1 MVTEDSDDPCRSFGD
16 GVALPMWPSWSKGGR
31 CLDPALTRHW
41 PQATSKEG
49 MGTWWDS
56 FRRMRA
62 VPGEEAS
69 VSGQQ
74 PRLPAAGGEC
84 LGSEADC
91 APTVSTNH
99 PPLAPPTYNCF
110 TWCSPASRNSAA
122 APGSGRTFPGEN
134 LPEAKQWDEVL
145 HHGRVLSRDHT
156 WSFLFY
162 YPF

>member
-1 MVTEDSDDPCRSFGD
+1 MVTEDSDDPCRSFRD
-16 GVALPMWPSWSKGGR
+16 GIALPMWPNWSKGGR
-31 CLDPALTRHW
+31 YLDPALTRHW
-41 PQATSKEG
+41 PQAASKEG
-49 MGTWWDS
+49 MGTWWGS

-74 PRLPAAGGEC
+74 PRLLAAGESASG
-84 LGSEADC
+84 LRR
-91 APTVSTNH
+91 TVLPQYPLTIRPLHHLRTIASHSVHWH
-99 PPLAPPTYNCF
+99 PET
-110 TWCSPASRNSAA
+110 A

-134 LPEAKQWDEVL
+134 LSEAKQWDEVL
-145 HHGRVLSRDHT
+145 HHGCVLSRDHT